1 MQQADEKILLF
12 NKTVGKLLKELRNN
26 NSKTTINKFAREYDM
41 DRGNLSKLERGI
53 INCRLINAWK
63 LSEALGIKFSEFAK
77 KLEEKL
83 GKDFTLID

>member
-53 INCRLINAWK
+53 INCRLITAWK

>member
-26 NSKTTINKFAREYDM
+26 NSKTTINNFAREYDI

-53 INCRLINAWK
+53 INCRLITAWK